1 MPTELETM
9 KHAKEYID
17 KLANGIGPFSDKP
30 VPDGDI
36 INNVKLSRC
45 FFYISGILEKVIE
58 NGGEV
63 AKPQVAEA
71 VRPHKRGSVVIT
83 DEARAK
89 FRCFIN
95 EVSLS
100 TFTDMINKHIDSDVS
115 VKLKGCAIADWLTVI
130 GMLTE
135 ETLPNGKLKRVPTE
149 NGISEGI
156 RLNEYFTPGG
166 FPGYAI
172 MLSPAAQQFVLDNI
186 DAIAEMNGLPR
197 EKRNRLPFEVTDE
210 MRQKLTSTEKFVTA
224 TDITQ
229 NINSYVDEEKSG
241 TLKTGSVSKWLEEQ
255 GVLENTELPSG
266 RKTRLP
272 TEQGVKLGIETRQ
285 RTSQRGEEYTA
296 VVYSKQARQFKR
308 SQGMTP
314 LEFRRKDGDGV
325 GTVE

>member
-58 NGGEV
+58 NGGEA

-115 VKLKGCAIADWLTVI
+115 VKLKGSAIADWLTVI

-135 ETLPNGKLKRVPTE
+135 ETLPNGKLKECRP
-149 NGISEGI
+149 
-156 RLNEYFTPGG
+156 
-166 FPGYAI
+166 
-172 MLSPAAQQFVLDNI
+172 
-186 DAIAEMNGLPR
+186 
-197 EKRNRLPFEVTDE
+197 K
-210 MRQKLTSTEKFVTA
+210 TA
-224 TDITQ
+224 F
-229 NINSYVDEEKSG
+229 S
-241 TLKTGSVSKWLEEQ
+241 
-255 GVLENTELPSG
+255 
-266 RKTRLP
+266 R
-272 TEQGVKLGIETRQ
+272 
-285 RTSQRGEEYTA
+285 A
-296 VVYSKQARQFKR
+296 
-308 SQGMTP
+308 
-314 LEFRRKDGDGV
+314 
-325 GTVE
+325 

>member
-17 KLANGIGPFSDKP
+17 KLANGIDPFSDKP

-58 NGGEV
+58 NGGEA
-63 AKPQVAEA
+63 AKPQVTEA

-115 VKLKGCAIADWLTVI
+115 VKLKGSAIADWLTVI

-156 RLNEYFTPGG
+156 RLNEYFTPVG

-172 MLSPAAQQFVLDNI
+172 MLSPAAQQFVLANI

-308 SQGMTP
+308 SQGMTS

>member
-1 MPTELETM
+1 MPTELDTM

-17 KLANGIGPFSDKP
+17 KLANGIDPFTDKP
-30 VPDGDI
+30 VPDDDI
-36 INNVKLSRC
+36 VNNVKLSRC

-63 AKPQVAEA
+63 TVEKA
-71 VRPHKRGSVVIT
+71 VEVIKPHKRGAVVIT
-83 DEARAK
+83 DEARARFK
-89 FRCFIN
+89 RFIN

-100 TFTDMINKHIDSDVS
+100 TFTDMINKHIDRDVS

-130 GMLTE
+130 GMLSE
-135 ETLPNGKLKRVPTE
+135 EHLPNGKLKKVPTE

-156 RLNEYFTPGG
+156 RLNEYLTPGG
-166 FPGYAI
+166 FPRYAVMI
-172 MLSPAAQQFVLDNI
+172 SPSAQQFVLDNI

-241 TLKTGSVSKWLEEQ
+241 TLKIGSVSKWLEEQ
-255 GVLENTELPSG
+255 GILENAELPSG
-266 RKTRLP
+266 KRTRLP
-272 TEQGVKLGIETRQ
+272 TEEGLKLGIETRQ
-285 RTSQRGEEYTA
+285 RTSQRGEDYTA
-296 VVYSKQARQFKR
+296 VVYSKQAQDYIYSHIDEIAAFNNK
-308 SQGMTP
+308 
-314 LEFRRKDGDGV
+314 
-325 GTVE
+325 

>member
-17 KLANGIGPFSDKP
+17 KLANGIDPFTDKP

-63 AKPQVAEA
+63 AKPQVTES

-115 VKLKGCAIADWLTVI
+115 VKLKGSAIADWLTVI

-149 NGISEGI
+149 NGISEGV

-166 FPGYAI
+166 FPRYAI

-229 NINSYVDEEKSG
+229 NINSYVDEESRVRLKQAQYQNGSRNKAY
-241 TLKTGSVSKWLEEQ
+241 LKTLSF
-255 GVLENTELPSG
+255 
-266 RKTRLP
+266 
-272 TEQGVKLGIETRQ
+272 
-285 RTSQRGEEYTA
+285 
-296 VVYSKQARQFKR
+296 QAAEKPDCLQSR
-308 SQGMTP
+308 
-314 LEFRRKDGDGV
+314 V
-325 GTVE
+325 

>member
-1 MPTELETM
+1 MPTELDTM

-17 KLANGIGPFSDKP
+17 NLANGIDPFTGKP
-30 VPDGDI
+30 VPDDDI
-36 INNVKLSRC
+36 VNNVKLSRC

-63 AKPQVAEA
+63 TAEKTVEVIKPQ
-71 VRPHKRGSVVIT
+71 KRGTVVIT
-83 DEARAK
+83 DEARARFK
-89 FRCFIN
+89 CFIN

-100 TFTDMINKHIDSDVS
+100 TFTDMINKYLDRDVS
-115 VKLKGCAIADWLTVI
+115 VKLKSTAIADWLTVI
-130 GMLTE
+130 GMLSE
-135 ETLPNGKLKRVPTE
+135 ERLPNGKLKRVPTE

-156 RLNEYFTPGG
+156 RLNEYLTPGG
-166 FPGYAI
+166 FPRYAI
-172 MLSPAAQQFVLDNI
+172 MISPSAQQFILDNI

-255 GVLENTELPSG
+255 GILENTELPSG

-296 VVYSKQARQFKR
+296 VVYPKQAQDYIYGHIDEIAVFNNK
-308 SQGMTP
+308 
-314 LEFRRKDGDGV
+314 
-325 GTVE
+325 